1 MFLVIMI
8 YFYDFVSFIDHL
20 YVVFLWPFHFLEKL
34 NVNSETIQHGVEG
47 LTYLLTESSK
57 LMVSGYTMCS
67 I

>member
-1 MFLVIMI
+1 MMFLLLAI
-8 YFYDFVSFIDHL
+8 YML
-20 YVVFLWPFHFLEKL
+20 YFCGLFHFLGKL
-34 NVNSETIQHGVEG
+34 NVSSETIQHGVEG